1 MDLPATSVDVCPSSE
16 VLIVITLELAKLS
29 LEINLIPEKNM
40 IKIFSANGLDNLG
53 FEERLG
59 LLIDRETTERADR
72 RLLYRL
78 RNARLKQSACVEDID
93 YHHPR
98 GLDKRL
104 MRQIIS
110 GRYLNEHLNILMTGP
125 AGVGKIWLACA
136 LAHKAC
142 RDGYGARY
150 LRLPRLMQ
158 ELPIAKADGRYP
170 KLLRE
175 IAKAELL
182 ILDDWGLM
190 PMNDETRR
198 DLLEILDDRHNQR
211 STLVT
216 SQLPVDTW
224 HQYLDEPTLA
234 DAILD
239 RLVHNAY
246 RINLKGE
253 SMRKKSV
260 T

>member
-1 MDLPATSVDVCPSSE
+1 MLMHPILEQLTELRLSGMHKALGEQLDMNDLPA
-16 VLIVITLELAKLS
+16 LS
-29 LEINLIPEKNM
+29 
-40 IKIFSANGLDNLG
+40 FD
-53 FEERLG
+53 ERLG
-59 LLIDRETTERADR
+59 LMLDREITERDDR
-72 RLLYRL
+72 RLQYRL
-78 RNARLKQSACVEDID
+78 RKARLKQPACVEDID
-93 YHHPR
+93 YRHPR

-104 MRQIIS
+104 MRQLV
-110 GRYLNEHLNILMTGP
+110 GGQYLNDQLNILITGP
-125 AGVGKIWLACA
+125 AGAGKTWLACA

-142 RDGYGARY
+142 RDGHTARY

-170 KLLRE
+170 KLMRE
-175 IAKAELL
+175 LAKTELL

-198 DLLEILDDRHNQR
+198 DLLEILDDRHDQR

-224 HQYLDEPTLA
+224 HEYLGEPTLA

-246 RINLKGE
+246 RLKLKGE
-253 SMRKKSV
+253 SMRKKHSHL
-260 T
+260 TAANGSD

>member
-1 MDLPATSVDVCPSSE
+1 MLMHPILEQLIELRLTGMHKALGEQLDMNDVQN
-16 VLIVITLELAKLS
+16 LS
-29 LEINLIPEKNM
+29 
-40 IKIFSANGLDNLG
+40 FD
-53 FEERLG
+53 ERLG
-59 LLIDRETTERADR
+59 LMLDREITERDDR
-72 RLLYRL
+72 RMQYRL
-78 RNARLKQSACVEDID
+78 RRARLKQPACVEDID
-93 YHHPR
+93 YRHPR

-104 MRQIIS
+104 MRQLVT
-110 GRYLNEHLNILMTGP
+110 GRYLKDNLNILITGP
-125 AGVGKIWLACA
+125 AGAGKTWLACA

-142 RDGYGARY
+142 RDGHSARY

-170 KLLRE
+170 KLMRE
-175 IAKAELL
+175 LAKTELL

-198 DLLEILDDRHNQR
+198 DLLEILDDRHDQR

-224 HQYLDEPTLA
+224 HDYLGEPTLA

-246 RINLKGE
+246 RIKLKGE
-253 SMRKKSV
+253 SMRKKHSLL
-260 T
+260 TAANRSD